1 MKLKRLIPVFYFVKI
16 RNGSTKLRSIFL
28 VISVIQN
35 RKKKK
40 QKRKKNIGNLRKQTF

>member
-1 MKLKRLIPVFYFVKI
+1 MKLKRLIPIFYFVKI

-40 QKRKKNIGNLRKQTF
+40 QKRKKNIENLRKQTF